1 MKKYILSLLFAS
13 ISQVA
18 FGQMQCS
25 WLDLSVSAAD
35 TSFIQLYH
43 PGPYLI
49 TPSNNTIIEYEVTDF
64 QGNIVH
70 QDTTTGGSGLM
81 LFNHAVPITDSMK
94 VSALLKN
101 DIAGMACLIED
112 TLFWE
117 ETEVIPGVY
126 IYNWAILSG
135 NLGTNVLAVNELQIE
150 DSRFRAF
157 PSPAS
162 NDLYIDGPEEFY
174 SLTILNI
181 LGQLVYTYND
191 FSGNQ
196 KVDVSNLPTGQYF
209 ISISSDQGLESMRF
223 IKE

>member
-1 MKKYILSLLFAS
+1 
-13 ISQVA
+13 
-18 FGQMQCS
+18 
-25 WLDLSVSAAD
+25 
-35 TSFIQLYH
+35 
-43 PGPYLI
+43 
-49 TPSNNTIIEYEVTDF
+49 
-64 QGNIVH
+64 
-70 QDTTTGGSGLM
+70 
-81 LFNHAVPITDSMK
+81 
-94 VSALLKN
+94 
-101 DIAGMACLIED
+101 
-112 TLFWE
+112 
-117 ETEVIPGVY
+117 
-126 IYNWAILSG
+126 
-135 NLGTNVLAVNELQIE
+135 VLAVNELQIE

-191 FSGNQ
+191 FRGNQ

>member
-1 MKKYILSLLFAS
+1 
-13 ISQVA
+13 
-18 FGQMQCS
+18 
-25 WLDLSVSAAD
+25 
-35 TSFIQLYH
+35 
-43 PGPYLI
+43 
-49 TPSNNTIIEYEVTDF
+49 
-64 QGNIVH
+64 
-70 QDTTTGGSGLM
+70 M

-191 FSGNQ
+191 FRGNQ